1 MKFNVIAFKLMHMG
15 GRKQV

>member
-1 MKFNVIAFKLMHMG
+1 MEFNVIAFKLMHMG